1 MHHGAR
7 QRRQILWR
15 VAGCGYVRSGYHLAT
30 RRGLAASA
38 AQRRHDRT
46 GGGQRRQKVLLWGKN
61 LRGATSVSFN
71 GTLAT
76 KFSVPSS
83 QGVWVWVP
91 EGATSGPITVT
102 TPNGSFTT
110 MQGFTVQ

>member
-1 MHHGAR
+1 M
-7 QRRQILWR
+7 
-15 VAGCGYVRSGYHLAT
+15 
-30 RRGLAASA
+30 
-38 AQRRHDRT
+38 
-46 GGGQRRQKVLLWGKN
+46 
-61 LRGATSVSFN
+61 SFN